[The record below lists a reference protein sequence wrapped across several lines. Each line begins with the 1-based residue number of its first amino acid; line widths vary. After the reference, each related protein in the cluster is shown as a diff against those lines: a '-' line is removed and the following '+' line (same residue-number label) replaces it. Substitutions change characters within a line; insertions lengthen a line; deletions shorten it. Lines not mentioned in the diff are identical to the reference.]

1 MDDTPELRRQLREL
15 VVERL
20 ALDINPD
27 DLDDSASLMDVY
39 GADSVGLFWIV
50 VGLDEE
56 LGVQVG
62 EDEFD
67 LERFSSIENLAE
79 FLAEREA

>member
-1 MDDTPELRRQLREL
+1 MEDTPQLRSQLREL
-15 VVERL
+15 VVDRL
-20 ALDINPD
+20 ALDVEPD
-27 DLDDSASLMDVY
+27 DLDDSANLMDEY

-56 LGVQVG
+56 MGVQVG

-67 LERFSSIENLAE
+67 LERFSSVQNLAK
-79 FLAEREA
+79 FLAEREE

>member
-1 MDDTPELRRQLREL
+1 
-15 VVERL
+15 VVDRL
-20 ALDINPD
+20 ALEVEPD
-27 DLDDSASLMDVY
+27 DLDDSANLMDEY

-56 LGVQVG
+56 MGVQVG

-67 LERFSSIENLAE
+67 LERFSSVQNLAK
-79 FLAEREA
+79 FLAEREE

>member
-1 MDDTPELRRQLREL
+1 MEDTPELRSQLREL

-20 ALDINPD
+20 ALDVEPSE
-27 DLDDSASLMDVY
+27 LDDSANLMDVY

-50 VGLDEE
+50 VGLDED

-67 LERFSSIENLAE
+67 LERFSSIENVAR